1 MHVSHED
8 DAKSMEGFR
17 QTGQANVD
25 VLSNGNVRRDHETIH
40 RNGNA

>member
-1 MHVSHED
+1 
-8 DAKSMEGFR
+8 MEGFR